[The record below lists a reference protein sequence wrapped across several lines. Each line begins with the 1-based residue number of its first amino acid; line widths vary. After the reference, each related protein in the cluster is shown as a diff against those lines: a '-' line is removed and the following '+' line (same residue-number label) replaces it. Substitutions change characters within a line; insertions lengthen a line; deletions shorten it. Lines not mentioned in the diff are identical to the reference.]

1 MDCVFVRVCV
11 CISSKIEE
19 FDASKALENED
30 HSEILLNEESRDRG
44 WPQSSIHNKDT

>member
-1 MDCVFVRVCV
+1 MRVCV

-44 WPQSSIHNKDT
+44 